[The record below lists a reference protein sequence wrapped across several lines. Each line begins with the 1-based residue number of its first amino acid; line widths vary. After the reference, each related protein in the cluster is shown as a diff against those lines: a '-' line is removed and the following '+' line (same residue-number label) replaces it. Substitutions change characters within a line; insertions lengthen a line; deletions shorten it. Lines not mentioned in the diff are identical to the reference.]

1 MATTA
6 GTADDIV
13 LDPKRDRLV
22 ILASSLGTIFEWY
35 DFFLYGILASL
46 LGRLF
51 FATGNPTTELLFS
64 LGAFAV
70 GFFFRPIGALI
81 FGHFGDKIGRKYT
94 FLVTISLM
102 GGATAAIGLLPTYAS
117 AGLLAPVLL
126 LLLRMLQG
134 MALGGEYGGAAIYVA
149 EHAPAGRRGFYTSFI
164 QIAAPVGF
172 LLCLVVVL
180 ATRHSMSTEAFE
192 AWGWRVPFLLSLLL
206 LALSLFIRMKLS
218 ESPVFQAMK
227 TAGTTSKNPIV
238 ESLSDRANL
247 GKVMV
252 AMIGVTAG
260 MTVIFYTS
268 QFATLYFLQGTT
280 RIPEEQALL
289 YMAVGAFFAA
299 PAFVTAGWLSDKIG
313 RKTVL
318 LTGYVLS
325 LILVFPIFH
334 LIADGANPALAEATR
349 KSPVTIELPACDYS
363 VFVKPDE
370 RVRQG
375 AGLHFKARDRPC
387 EAPGRHAGAGR
398 RRGAG
403 RRLRQGGLYGGA
415 GGGRLSGRRRPGAHR
430 PLEDHP
436 GRRDDRHPVG
446 HHLWPA
452 RGDPGRDVSGQDPLH
467 LAIDPVSHRL
477 GLFRRLPAA
486 DLAVHRGA
494 DGGCLRRAVVHH
506 RGGGAGVRGECDLA
520 EGWPARGYSRL
531 TLRPCRPALA
541 EMRPDSLVSGGIVRR
556 LIGGERAWPGRWRES
571 GSLIC
576 RRSSRGRWR
585 R

>member
-1 MATTA
+1 VATAVT
-6 GTADDIV
+6 DDIV

-70 GFFFRPIGALI
+70 GFFFRPVGALI

-102 GGATAAIGLLPTYAS
+102 GGATAAIGLLPTYAT

-126 LLLRMLQG
+126 LVLRTLQG

-180 ATRHSMSTEAFE
+180 STRHAMSAEDFE

-206 LALSLFIRMKLS
+206 LALSLFIRMKLA

-227 TAGTTSKNPIV
+227 TAGTTSKNPII

-318 LTGYVLS
+318 LTGYALS

-334 LIADGANPALAEATR
+334 LIADGANPALAEAIK

-363 VFVKPDE
+363 VFVKPMSDCGKALDFISKRGIDYRKQPAATLALDVGGQ
-370 RVRQG
+370 RVEGFDKSAYTAALVAAGYPDVADPARIVHWKIILGVVLIVILSGITYGPLAAILVEMFPAKIRYTSLSIPYHIGSGYFGGFLPLISQYIVVRTG
-375 AGLHFKARDRPC
+375 DAYAGLWYTIAVVAVAFLVSAIWLKD
-387 EAPGRHAGAGR
+387 GRHVDIHA
-398 RRGAG
+398 
-403 RRLRQGGLYGGA
+403 
-415 GGGRLSGRRRPGAHR
+415 
-430 PLEDHP
+430 
-436 GRRDDRHPVG
+436 
-446 HHLWPA
+446 
-452 RGDPGRDVSGQDPLH
+452 
-467 LAIDPVSHRL
+467 
-477 GLFRRLPAA
+477 
-486 DLAVHRGA
+486 
-494 DGGCLRRAVVHH
+494 
-506 RGGGAGVRGECDLA
+506 
-520 EGWPARGYSRL
+520 
-531 TLRPCRPALA
+531 
-541 EMRPDSLVSGGIVRR
+541 
-556 LIGGERAWPGRWRES
+556 
-571 GSLIC
+571 
-576 RRSSRGRWR
+576 
-585 R
+585 